1 MKLSEI
7 ISNING
13 RLGIA
18 ELNPMQR
25 RMTETVARSIVLLS
39 PTGSG
44 KTLAFAIPLLRRLRP
59 ADGRVQA
66 VVIAPSREL
75 VLQIH
80 EVIRPL
86 AVGYKTVAFYGGHSM
101 MDEKRSLSAV
111 PDIVIATPG
120 RLLDHV
126 NRHQID
132 LYSTRT
138 LVLDEYDKSLELGFH
153 DEMKRIVARM
163 PNLSQTLL
171 TSATRLDALPSWL
184 HAGEPAT
191 VDFLNDGSDLKKR
204 LTVIDVESPV
214 KDKIDTL
221 ADLLRS
227 LDNQRVIIF
236 VNYRDS
242 AQRLYDHLRRLG
254 LPVGLYHGALDQPD
268 REKAIDLLNNGTT
281 PILISTD
288 LGARGLD
295 IDTVGSVVHYHM
307 PLTPEAW
314 THRNGR
320 TARIDREGTV
330 YVVHS
335 ESDTVPEF
343 VTFDRPYHPTGHSED
358 PIRPTAATLYFDAG
372 KKEKLSR
379 GDIVGFL
386 VNKGGLRAD
395 EIGKITVKDHSAIAA
410 IPPTDPAAVI
420 ARIKGEKIK
429 GKRVRVSLL
438 K

>member
-7 ISNING
+7 TSNIRE

-75 VLQIH
+75 VLQIY

-101 MDEKRSLSAV
+101 MEEKRSLSAV

-120 RLLDHV
+120 RLLDHI

-132 LYSTRT
+132 LYPART

-184 HAGEPAT
+184 HAVEPAT
-191 VDFLNDGSDLKKR
+191 VDFLNDGGDLKKR
-204 LTVIDVESPV
+204 LTIIDVESPV

-254 LPVGLYHGALDQPD
+254 LPVGLYHGALDQAD

-295 IDTVGSVVHYHM
+295 IDTVGSVIHYHM

-320 TARIDREGTV
+320 TARVDREGTV
-330 YVVHS
+330 YVVRS

-343 VTFDRPYHPTGHSED
+343 ATFDRPYHPTGHSDD
-358 PIRPTAATLYFDAG
+358 PIRPAAATLYFDAG

-379 GDIVGFL
+379 GDILGFL

-410 IPPTDPAAVI
+410 IPPPDPAAVI

>member
-7 ISNING
+7 TSNIYE

-75 VLQIH
+75 VLQIY

-101 MDEKRSLSAV
+101 MEEKRSLSAV

-120 RLLDHV
+120 RLLDHI

-132 LYSTRT
+132 LYPART

-171 TSATRLDALPSWL
+171 TSATRLDTLPSWL

-191 VDFLNDGSDLKKR
+191 VDFLNDGGDLKKR
-204 LTVIDVESPV
+204 LTIIDVESPV

-254 LPVGLYHGALDQPD
+254 LPVGLYHGALDQAD

-295 IDTVGSVVHYHM
+295 IDTVGSVIHYHM

-320 TARIDREGTV
+320 TARVDREGTV
-330 YVVHS
+330 YVVRS

-343 VTFDRPYHPTGHSED
+343 VTFDRPYHPTGHSDD
-358 PIRPTAATLYFDAG
+358 PIRPAAATLYFDAG

>member
-7 ISNING
+7 TSNIHE

-75 VLQIH
+75 VLQIY

-101 MDEKRSLSAV
+101 MEEKRSLSAV

-120 RLLDHV
+120 RLLDHI

-132 LYSTRT
+132 LYPART

-191 VDFLNDGSDLKKR
+191 VDFLNDGGDLKKR

-254 LPVGLYHGALDQPD
+254 LPVGLYHGALDQAD

-295 IDTVGSVVHYHM
+295 IDTVGSVIHYHM

-320 TARIDREGTV
+320 TARVDREGTI
-330 YVVHS
+330 YVVRS

-343 VTFDRPYHPTGHSED
+343 VTFDRPYHPTGHSDD
-358 PIRPTAATLYFDAG
+358 PIRPAAATLYFDAG

-379 GDIVGFL
+379 GDILGFL

-420 ARIKGEKIK
+420 ARIKDEKIK

>member
-7 ISNING
+7 TSNIRE

-75 VLQIH
+75 VLQIY

-101 MDEKRSLSAV
+101 MEEKRSLSAV

-120 RLLDHV
+120 RLLDHI

-132 LYSTRT
+132 LYPART

-184 HAGEPAT
+184 HAVEPAT
-191 VDFLNDGSDLKKR
+191 VDFLNDGGDLKKR
-204 LTVIDVESPV
+204 LTIIDVESPV

-254 LPVGLYHGALDQPD
+254 LPVGLYHGALDQAD

-295 IDTVGSVVHYHM
+295 IDTVGSVIHYHM

-320 TARIDREGTV
+320 TARVDREGTV
-330 YVVHS
+330 YVVRS

-343 VTFDRPYHPTGHSED
+343 ATFDRPYHPTGHSDD
-358 PIRPTAATLYFDAG
+358 PIRPAAATLYFDAG

-379 GDIVGFL
+379 GDILGFL

>member
-7 ISNING
+7 TSNIYE

-75 VLQIH
+75 VLQIY

-101 MDEKRSLSAV
+101 MEEKRSLSAV

-120 RLLDHV
+120 RLLDHI

-132 LYSTRT
+132 LYPART

-171 TSATRLDALPSWL
+171 TSATRLDTLPSWL

-191 VDFLNDGSDLKKR
+191 VDFLNDGGDLKKR
-204 LTVIDVESPV
+204 LTIIDVESPV

-254 LPVGLYHGALDQPD
+254 LPVGLYHGALDQAD

-295 IDTVGSVVHYHM
+295 IDTVGSVIHYHM

-320 TARIDREGTV
+320 TARVDREGTV
-330 YVVHS
+330 YVVRS

-343 VTFDRPYHPTGHSED
+343 VTFDRPYHPTGHSDD
-358 PIRPTAATLYFDAG
+358 PIRPAAATLYFDAG

-379 GDIVGFL
+379 GDILGFL

-410 IPPTDPAAVI
+410 IPPTDPTAVI
-420 ARIKGEKIK
+420 ARIKDEKIK

>member
-7 ISNING
+7 TSNIRE

-75 VLQIH
+75 VLQIY

-101 MDEKRSLSAV
+101 MEEKRSLSAV

-120 RLLDHV
+120 RLLDHI

-132 LYSTRT
+132 LYPART

-171 TSATRLDALPSWL
+171 TSATRLDTLPSWL

-191 VDFLNDGSDLKKR
+191 VDFLNDGGDLKKR

-254 LPVGLYHGALDQPD
+254 LPVGLYHGALDQAD

-295 IDTVGSVVHYHM
+295 IDTVGSVIHYHM

-320 TARIDREGTV
+320 TARVDREGTV
-330 YVVHS
+330 YVVRS

-343 VTFDRPYHPTGHSED
+343 VTFDRPYHPTGHSDD
-358 PIRPTAATLYFDAG
+358 PIRPAAATLYFDAG

-379 GDIVGFL
+379 GDILGFL

-410 IPPTDPAAVI
+410 IPPTDPTAVI
-420 ARIKGEKIK
+420 ARIKDEKIK